1 MKDYLKESWLD
12 PRIEISTS
20 SLHEKGMFVLKHI
33 KEGETVIIWGGEFV
47 NKIDAEKAID
57 EGKIVMQL
65 DENLFSVEEEG
76 EDPTYF
82 MNHSCDPNVWM
93 KDEVTLIARSDINIG
108 EELTTD
114 YALFEAWEDF
124 VSSWECSCGSSF
136 CRKRVTGKDWRI
148 HELQERYEG
157 HFLPLINK
165 RIEKLKK

>member
-12 PRIEISTS
+12 PRIELKSS
-20 SLHEKGMFVLKHI
+20 SLHEKGMFAIALI
-33 KEGETVIIWGGEFV
+33 KKGETVVIWGGNFV
-47 NKIDAEKAID
+47 NKENAEKAIG

-76 EDPTYF
+76 EDLTYY
-82 MNHSCDPNVWM
+82 MNHSCEPNVWM
-93 KDEVTLIARSDINIG
+93 KDEVTLIARKGIEPGN
-108 EELTTD
+108 ELTTD

-148 HELQERYEG
+148 LELQERYKG
-157 HFLPLINK
+157 HFLPFINK
-165 RIEKLKK
+165 RIENLKK